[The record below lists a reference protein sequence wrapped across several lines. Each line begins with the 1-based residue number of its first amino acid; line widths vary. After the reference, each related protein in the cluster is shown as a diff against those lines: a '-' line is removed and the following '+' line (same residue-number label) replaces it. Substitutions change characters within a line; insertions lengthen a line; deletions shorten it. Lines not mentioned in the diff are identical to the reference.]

1 MFCSI
6 MKYVYMF
13 SYIMAIKSVAIT
25 ILTVNVK
32 TSPNI
37 VPKRP
42 SYDTK
47 TTFNFAVLDF
57 DS

>member
-1 MFCSI
+1 
-6 MKYVYMF
+6 
-13 SYIMAIKSVAIT
+13 MAIKSVAIT